1 MSKLADIVETL
12 EGKLEQL
19 LTQHYRLKQELRRME
34 EEKERWVAKEKEYE
48 EEIVQLQNKSETL
61 KHANSILGSNEY
73 NRETKRK
80 VNALIREIDSC
91 ITQLSE

>member
-12 EGKLEQL
+12 EEKLELL
-19 LTQHYRLKQELRRME
+19 LTQHHRLKQELRQME
-34 EEKERWVAKEKEYE
+34 EEKESWKKREKGYE
-48 EEIVQLQNKSETL
+48 EEIIQLQNKSETL